1 MGLYWPIQHVG
12 DDIFIYNVIA
22 NEVDNVIYKVIY
34 NVIYTV
40 IYNVSNKV
48 IKQGIAAIG
57 NFSCSFADN
66 LTATL

>member
-1 MGLYWPIQHVG
+1 MGLYWPIQHIG
-12 DDIFIYNVIA
+12 DDIVIA
-22 NEVDNVIYKVIY
+22 NEID

-48 IKQGIAAIG
+48 IEQGIAAIG
-57 NFSCSFADN
+57 HFSCSFADN

>member
-1 MGLYWPIQHVG
+1 MGLYWPIQHIG

-22 NEVDNVIYKVIY
+22 NEVDNVIY

-40 IYNVSNKV
+40 IYNLSNKV

-57 NFSCSFADN
+57 HFSCSFADN